1 MSANVSKAKLIACHE
16 CDLVQR
22 EPQVPVGGVARCAGC
37 EAELYRNQPESLD
50 RSLAYTLAAL
60 IVFIVA
66 NLFPIVGLIAQ
77 GQLVQTTLFGSV
89 QALYDND
96 MRLVAVLVFVT
107 TILFPGA
114 EIAAMCY
121 LMLPL
126 RFGKVPRWF
135 AQVFRLRQAVR
146 PWGMIEVY
154 MLGIIVALAKLAH
167 IEEVVTGVAM
177 WSYGALIFLLAA
189 AAARFDT
196 RVLWVR
202 AGLYRA

>member
-1 MSANVSKAKLIACHE
+1 MHATSLIACHE

-22 EPQVPVGGVARCAGC
+22 EPQVPAGGVARCACC

-60 IVFIVA
+60 ILFIVSNA
-66 NLFPIVGLIAQ
+66 FPIVGLIAQ
-77 GQLVQTTLFGSV
+77 GQLIQTTLYGTV
-89 QALYDND
+89 RALYDND
-96 MRLVAVLVFVT
+96 MRLVAGLVFVT

-114 EIAAMCY
+114 EIAAMIY

-126 RFGKVPRWF
+126 RLGWVPPWF

-146 PWGMIEVY
+146 PWGMIEVF

-167 IEEVVTGVAM
+167 IADVITDAAM
-177 WSYGALIFLLAA
+177 WSFFGLIILLAA
-189 AAARFDT
+189 AAARFDA